1 MKEKMQLS
9 RSQKC
14 FIEAILKLMQLK
26 PYAEI
31 TVTEISEYA
40 QYDRRTFYRY
50 FKCKDDILYLYYAT
64 LLNEMATSMN
74 QKGNLTP
81 QSGFSSYFE
90 FWFEHK
96 EFLILLEKHNLM
108 NQFGN
113 KQEYLLYQYVGKKT
127 TNNLPENLSD
137 TSEFSQFSFFFT
149 LGGLWYTLCFWVRN
163 GMKQSP
169 KQLTEH
175 ILNSFTEM
183 ANLIIWDK

>member
-113 KQEYLLYQYVGKKT
+113 KQEYLLYQYVGKK
-127 TNNLPENLSD
+127 
-137 TSEFSQFSFFFT
+137 Q
-149 LGGLWYTLCFWVRN
+149 
-163 GMKQSP
+163 
-169 KQLTEH
+169 
-175 ILNSFTEM
+175 
-183 ANLIIWDK
+183 LIIYLKIYLTLQNFRSFHSFLLSVDYGILYVFGFVME